1 MLSESPKFL
10 SPSIG
15 LLEPSRG
22 TPNMLKI
29 KMLVSVRWKRILS
42 PSIGLSAPSRGTLNI
57 YKTKS
62 IIKGVLV
69 ARLGV

>member
-1 MLSESPKFL
+1 
-10 SPSIG
+10 
-15 LLEPSRG
+15 
-22 TPNMLKI
+22 MLKI

-57 YKTKS
+57 YKTKN